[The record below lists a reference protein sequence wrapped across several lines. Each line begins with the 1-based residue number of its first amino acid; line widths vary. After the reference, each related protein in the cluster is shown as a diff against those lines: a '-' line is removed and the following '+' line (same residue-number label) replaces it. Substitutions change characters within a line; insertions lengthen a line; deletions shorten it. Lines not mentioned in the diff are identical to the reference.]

1 MKLNQSHARLEPIG
15 RILTNRVEGCWPRCP
30 DFHMERKLGIRLQT
44 DDEAD
49 AWTGQL
55 LKPAVLGG
63 AELEAQNSAE
73 LQIPYVCHCC
83 CA

>member
-1 MKLNQSHARLEPIG
+1 
-15 RILTNRVEGCWPRCP
+15 
-30 DFHMERKLGIRLQT
+30 MERKLGIRLQT

-73 LQIPYVCHCC
+73 LQIPHVCHCC